1 MSPVVYRHLDKYGEF
16 DFGRTNKESGYRINW
31 SEEYVK
37 SNVLFIEHP

>member
-16 DFGRTNKESGYRINW
+16 DFGRTNKESDIES